1 MYFLQ
6 HWNRL
11 SSMQRSIICMM
22 VIFGTLSGV
31 YIIPTIYQDFL
42 NLEHPAGSRG
52 SSLGGDASVPQLGDT
67 VDGFARNAI
76 SDIHHKAKELK
87 NSSSVVSIFSR
98 YCNLSVLSVC
108 LSVCLSLHLSVCLWC
123 CALWLNDTSS
133 NKGLNKWIGS
143 AATKHNFTTFN
154 HLHWPV
160 PTNSPHPIFVT
171 ERELWGLLQLLL
183 HSSCSL

>member
-1 MYFLQ
+1 
-6 HWNRL
+6 
-11 SSMQRSIICMM
+11 MM

-98 YCNLSVLSVC
+98 YCNLSVCLSVC
-108 LSVCLSLHLSVCLWC
+108 LSVSPSVCLFVMLC
-123 CALWLNDTSS
+123 IVAKRYILQQ
-133 NKGLNKWIGS
+133 GS
-143 AATKHNFTTFN
+143 KQVNWKCRHETQFYNFQPPTLTCPHELPMPNFCHRKRTLGIVATVASFIMQFI
-154 HLHWPV
+154 V
-160 PTNSPHPIFVT
+160 
-171 ERELWGLLQLLL
+171 E
-183 HSSCSL
+183 